1 MSMRTFSQR
10 DSQETTASLP
20 FDNEDGGDGCR
31 AGKAARLMDMD
42 VRMLHTQDRVVVEEV
57 EEEPKQSSP
66 EEATTE
72 EEEMERGEEGEDLEL
87 KGMGEELPSFVKQI
101 KTAPLYRTLASS
113 SLWSGD
119 GVPCMLTVPPVPR
132 DELKARN
139 LGDRL
144 VVLFMDASQSMVKG
158 DVLRTMME
166 LLQQLRKLGRKATV
180 AVVAYNSKAHL
191 LMAPRPAD
199 TVQDSDIKDVLRAY
213 RAAVAPGTD
222 ILSAFEYLKANVA
235 GWKAAMH
242 ERDRS
247 CLVVEVELIAFTDGE
262 DTGRMGMHLSRGRS
276 ISRDR
281 ACIAMCDWVR
291 SDPRTT
297 IHVVGL
303 GTTDTLDLPVLR
315 ALGDVS
321 ATKGS
326 FHVVREADLALV
338 PRRIVDLLGR
348 RGPLVEIKV
357 AELVREQVRDG
368 SEQRLFAWSSFTEAT
383 KCLFSVAPKH
393 TVRVDVRVSIPRPMY
408 NDVRL
413 WCATVYDMEAIQ
425 VGEVFGD
432 INDDVALA
440 FQQRYLEEV
449 YLWAKTEEYLVTVR
463 NGPGFCPDDDT
474 HADPAFLRRLRGLLA
489 TVLEVCSM
497 RFGAS
502 SACMEAIEEF
512 CDMEAAALV
521 EDRYSRLGMD
531 GCYPSR
537 RMTEAIEADYV
548 RAMYHSQNS
557 LDLIEH
563 QEESQ
568 SQVAEIYRSQGG
580 LEGICDLPS
589 QVIHVERGAQSLP
602 MSEGEEECTKEAGST
617 HARRVVAVPLI
628 EPPTPAYENEEGTM
642 DLYAYEEMEPIIGR
656 NMSIPEE
663 REEECT
669 KDADADFSAAGG
681 AGAAPSQDTDQMTGD
696 TAVGTRAV

>member
-1 MSMRTFSQR
+1 MRTFSQY

-20 FDNEDGGDGCR
+20 CGGHHHNGEDDEEGCR
-31 AGKAARLMDMD
+31 ARKTARLMDTD
-42 VRMLHTQDRVVVEEV
+42 VRMLNTQDRVAMG
-57 EEEPKQSSP
+57 EEEEEGPKRSP
-66 EEATTE
+66 DDVTTE
-72 EEEMERGEEGEDLEL
+72 EEEVEEAD
-87 KGMGEELPSFVKQI
+87 EELALRGLGQKVPSFVQQI
-101 KTAPLYRTLASS
+101 RTVPLYRRLASS

-132 DELKARN
+132 DELKPRN

-144 VVLFMDASQSMVKG
+144 VVLFMDASQSMVKE
-158 DVLRTMME
+158 DVLRTMVE

-199 TVQDSDIKDVLRAY
+199 AVQDGDIKDVLRAY

-222 ILSAFEYLKANVA
+222 ILKAFEYLKANVA
-235 GWKAAMH
+235 DWKAAMH
-242 ERDRS
+242 ERDRA
-247 CLVVEVELIAFTDGE
+247 CLVIEVELVAFTDGE

-281 ACIAMCDWVR
+281 ACIAMCDWVK

-297 IHVVGL
+297 MHVVGL

-315 ALGDVS
+315 ALGDMS
-321 ATKGS
+321 AAKGS
-326 FHVVREADLALV
+326 FHVVRPSDLALV

-348 RGPLVEIKV
+348 RGPLVEVQV
-357 AELVREQVRDG
+357 AELARGRVRDG
-368 SEQRLFAWSSFTEAT
+368 SEQKLFVWSSFTEAT
-383 KCLFSVAPKH
+383 KCLFAATPRYSL
-393 TVRVDVRVSIPRPMY
+393 RIEVRVSIPRPMY

-413 WCATVYDMEAIQ
+413 WSATVYDMEAIQ
-425 VGEVFGD
+425 VGEAFGE

-449 YLWAKTEEYLVTVR
+449 YLWAKTEEYLITVR

-474 HADPAFLRRLRGLLA
+474 HSDPAFLRRLRGLLA
-489 TVLEVCSM
+489 TVIEVCGM

-502 SACMEAIEEF
+502 ALCKEALDEF

-531 GCYPSR
+531 GSYPSR
-537 RMTEAIEADYV
+537 QMTEAIQEDYV
-548 RAMYHSQNS
+548 RAMYQSQHS

-580 LEGICDLPS
+580 LDGICDLPKLY
-589 QVIHVERGAQSLP
+589 IEVEAQQSLP
-602 MSEGEEECTKEAGST
+602 VSEGEGEQGGEEPKGVHT
-617 HARRVVAVPLI
+617 RRVMAIPLV
-628 EPPTPAYENEEGTM
+628 EPPCPAYENEQGTM
-642 DLYAYEEMEPIIGR
+642 DLYAYEEMEPVVGR
-656 NMSIPEE
+656 SMSIA
-663 REEECT
+663 EEEEEEEKEEACT
-669 KDADADFSAAGG
+669 KDADADY
-681 AGAAPSQDTDQMTGD
+681 PEMTGE
-696 TAVGTRAV
+696 TAVGTVAV